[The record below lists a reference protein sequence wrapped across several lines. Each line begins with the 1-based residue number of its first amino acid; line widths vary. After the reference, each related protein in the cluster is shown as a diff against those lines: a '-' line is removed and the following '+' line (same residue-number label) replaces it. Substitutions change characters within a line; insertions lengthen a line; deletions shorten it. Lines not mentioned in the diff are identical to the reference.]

1 MVVIYGGCVRE
12 TFGSTE
18 VLVGLGLAG
27 PRTAATHQLQVM
39 LVVPKLSLGNTP

>member
-27 PRTAATHQLQVM
+27 PRTAATHHLQVM
-39 LVVPKLSLGNTP
+39 LVAPNEQSGASP